1 MSKMDKKGF
10 SFNSIYDSFSITFA
24 KLKLKSIFTIIFSLK
39 IKLKILFDYLFLEHS
54 IQKFEFGCNQFS
66 KILIQLENPGIAHGY
81 HSFYTLTLGSVKLK
95 LVIKIP
101 SMMTSSTGSKEALG
115 VEKHSFSELFQQP
128 VPDFSDCLLRC

>member
-1 MSKMDKKGF
+1 MDKKGF

-24 KLKLKSIFTIIFSLK
+24 KLKLKSTYIFSLK
-39 IKLKILFDYLFLEHS
+39 IKLKILLDYLFLEHS

-66 KILIQLENPGIAHGY
+66 KMLIQLENPGIAHGY

-115 VEKHSFSELFQQP
+115 VEKHSFSELFQQS